1 MPRSRTRPIVGD
13 IVWLLDASPPT
24 AYPTAAIVV
33 GIATPAGSGFG
44 IGMPGAGP
52 ILDLCAF
59 LATGNTAPAL
69 GVRFYYGTRPPP
81 GAVNWC
87 TMPRVNMP
95 ASPTSFPSGAA
106 VGE

>member
-1 MPRSRTRPIVGD
+1 MARSATRPIVGS

-24 AYPTAAIVV
+24 IYPQAAMVV
-33 GIATPAGSGFG
+33 GINTAAGSGFG
-44 IGMPGAGP
+44 VGMPGAGP
-52 ILDLCAF
+52 KLDLIVF
-59 LATGNTAPAL
+59 QPTGNTAPAL
-69 GVRFYYGTRPPP
+69 AVQFYYGTRPPP

-95 ASPTSFPSGAA
+95 ASPTAYPSGAA